1 MRSCKTRCP
10 NSEPLLR
17 NWISLGRAN
26 TVSNPVVS
34 QSPILL
40 VTCAKRDGLIVSLS
54 RIVCIGEP
62 SDELKRKTE
71 SAAYVNACLLNATRP
86 GATGAELYRTA
97 ADAYSEQG
105 FAGEINR
112 HHQGGAAGYKTR
124 EWVAHPQSGE
134 VVLADQAVAWNP
146 SITGTKVEDTF
157 IVTENG
163 VEIITGSAEFPQ
175 IATTIGGREYLSH
188 GIMTI

>member
-1 MRSCKTRCP
+1 MP
-10 NSEPLLR
+10 
-17 NWISLGRAN
+17 GG
-26 TVSNPVVS
+26 
-34 QSPILL
+34 
-40 VTCAKRDGLIVSLS
+40 GLIVSLS

-86 GATGAELYRTA
+86 GATGAKLYKTA
-97 ADAYSEQG
+97 ADAYAEQG
-105 FAGEINR
+105 FAGEIDH

-124 EWVAHPQSGE
+124 EWVAYPQSGE
-134 VVLADQAVAWNP
+134 VVQADQAFAWNP
-146 SITGTKVEDTF
+146 SITGTKVEDTC

-163 VEIITGSAEFPQ
+163 VEVITASPEFPQ
-175 IATTIGGREYLSH
+175 IVTTNKGHEYLSH